1 MNVNLENLV
10 ITNYII
16 KMLFVT
22 IFSFYTYI
30 KITNEKIKLNIKI
43 CISLL
48 AISIFTGTVGH
59 YFNSFISMISLI
71 FLIAIDCS
79 VITKKGV
86 GYSILISIISA
97 SYNYILFFGAVII
110 DYVINKI
117 HTINSDFINLCLI
130 IIIQFLLLYKT
141 LKIKKLKNGI
151 SFFYKNSQDDYFDV
165 IILNIS
171 VSLLLTIII
180 FPYVNLT
187 ILRSLLGGFIISAII
202 MIITIYRTWQLY
214 YKHKL
219 LVKELEETKLELE
232 NAKEENKKLEKDNLN
247 ISQKIHTLAHDQ
259 ESLEYQVGKLTL
271 KSESAEEINLKE
283 KVEKLSKEVYEPTYS
298 IEIAKTGIDSIDNR
312 LEYMKSKC
320 DEHNIEFTLQILGN
334 IYYMVN
340 NIITKEELATLIS
353 DHVKDAIIAINHSD
367 NINKSILV
375 KLGKIDENYGLY
387 IYDSGIEFEEETL
400 KHLGKIPY
408 TTHKDEGGTGLG
420 FMNTFETLHKYKAS
434 LTINEIGKPSKENY
448 TKIVMI
454 KFDNKDEFNVI
465 SYK

>member
-1 MNVNLENLV
+1 
-10 ITNYII
+10 
-16 KMLFVT
+16 
-22 IFSFYTYI
+22 
-30 KITNEKIKLNIKI
+30 
-43 CISLL
+43 
-48 AISIFTGTVGH
+48 
-59 YFNSFISMISLI
+59 
-71 FLIAIDCS
+71 
-79 VITKKGV
+79 
-86 GYSILISIISA
+86 
-97 SYNYILFFGAVII
+97 
-110 DYVINKI
+110 
-117 HTINSDFINLCLI
+117 
-130 IIIQFLLLYKT
+130 
-141 LKIKKLKNGI
+141 
-151 SFFYKNSQDDYFDV
+151 
-165 IILNIS
+165 
-171 VSLLLTIII
+171 
-180 FPYVNLT
+180 
-187 ILRSLLGGFIISAII
+187 
-202 MIITIYRTWQLY
+202 
-214 YKHKL
+214 
-219 LVKELEETKLELE
+219 
-232 NAKEENKKLEKDNLN
+232 
-247 ISQKIHTLAHDQ
+247 
-259 ESLEYQVGKLTL
+259 
-271 KSESAEEINLKE
+271 
-283 KVEKLSKEVYEPTYS
+283 
-298 IEIAKTGIDSIDNR
+298 
-312 LEYMKSKC
+312 MKSKC